1 MDVRDSVD
9 KDGKQKNSPESRIL
23 TCAAPWPS
31 RITAISNRR
40 FTAHAA
46 CTHARSLGR
55 AFYRVLEGCVRLIV
69 LAEIA
74 NSLLFYVAH
83 AQGLGIEVEG
93 KGNARK
99 HLDFAG
105 KPCLSTEGVAR
116 PLSSNP
122 RIMNHVVTFNNH
134 CFERIRLKV
143 CYSGTDDCTDVEVPP
158 YGRKEQIIGVLPAL
172 QLFRY
177 DVKEQF

>member
-1 MDVRDSVD
+1 M
-9 KDGKQKNSPESRIL
+9 
-23 TCAAPWPS
+23 
-31 RITAISNRR
+31 R
-40 FTAHAA
+40 F
-46 CTHARSLGR
+46 CRFVKCSLRVQSDGR
-55 AFYRVLEGCVRLIV
+55 AS
-69 LAEIA
+69 LAIPMIFGLA
-74 NSLLFYVAH
+74 VVAVVMFSEAVA
-83 AQGLGIEVEG
+83 AQGLGIAVEG

-143 CYSGTDDCTDVEVPP
+143 CYFSTDDCTDVEVPP
-158 YGRKEQIIGVLPAL
+158 YGRKEQVIGVLPAV

-177 DVKEQF
+177 ELRELF